1 MEQTEILLEKNKVIQ
16 ESFNLMDE
24 INRKSEDD
32 RNESNKTFEVLN
44 DFDGRYIKRRSSTD
58 INPKPIVDN
67 VKLNDEIVKD

>member
-1 MEQTEILLEKNKVIQ
+1 
-16 ESFNLMDE
+16 MDE
-24 INRKSEDD
+24 LNRKSEDD